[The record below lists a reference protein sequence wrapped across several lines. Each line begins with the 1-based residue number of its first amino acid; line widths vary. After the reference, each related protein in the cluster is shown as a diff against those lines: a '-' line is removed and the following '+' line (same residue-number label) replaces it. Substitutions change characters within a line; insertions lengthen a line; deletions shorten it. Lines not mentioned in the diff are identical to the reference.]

1 MASARI
7 VRVFFLLLT
16 LGLFGCD
23 HATKIAAK
31 ATLEGA
37 AAVPIAPGL
46 LELRY
51 VENDDIAF
59 SAFHHLGLP
68 RSPMVFA
75 ILSSVAIG
83 LLVGTLLLAR
93 YRRRRTR
100 QVAEGGVA
108 APSDATREN
117 ASLPSEEPDGS
128 SDRMVQAGWAFILG
142 GAFGNLADRILR
154 GYVVDFIHL
163 KGWPIFNV
171 ADIAVVVGFGLMF
184 LARVRR
190 RRPTPPAPPTPPAF
204 PPA

>member
-1 MASARI
+1 LAGLFGALAGFFFPMATSVRLARLLLI
-7 VRVFFLLLT
+7 LLT

-31 ATLEGA
+31 ASLEGA

-68 RSPMVFA
+68 RSPAVFA
-75 ILSSVAIG
+75 LLSSLAIA
-83 LLVGTLLLAR
+83 LLVGGLLLAR
-93 YRRRRTR
+93 WRSRRASGAVGNRPP
-100 QVAEGGVA
+100 VSE
-108 APSDATREN
+108 AP
-117 ASLPSEEPDGS
+117 P
-128 SDRMVQAGWAFILG
+128 DRMVQAAWAFILG

-163 KGWPIFNV
+163 TGWPIFNV
-171 ADIAVVVGFGLMF
+171 ADIAVVIGFALMILSRSGL
-184 LARVRR
+184 RR
-190 RRPTPPAPPTPPAF
+190 AQPS
-204 PPA
+204 